1 MAALRHKGTAS
12 VLTLAF
18 RTAWACRVLY
28 AGRVWKPTGQL
39 PSPQPSLCER
49 RVPTVLD
56 SLALVIS
63 HEDPGVRFLKSAF
76 AEWSIVIGSK

>member
-1 MAALRHKGTAS
+1 MVALRRKEIAS

-18 RTAWACRVLY
+18 RMTWACRVLY
-28 AGRVWKPTGQL
+28 ADRVWRPTGQL

-49 RVPTVLD
+49 REPTALD

-63 HEDPGVRFLKSAF
+63 HEGPDARFLKSAF
-76 AEWSIVIGSK
+76 AEWPIVIGSK